1 MSLTDAPHKKPGKLV
16 NFVTNSMVPGL
27 KAVLTFEEGEVVQQG
42 GVALVHLPGLDGQ
55 QVLGLGTRVIAV
67 TTHEDDSGQVA
78 VQLRQILHTGET
90 AAERVGDKIG
100 TGGRRTSGEKRM
112 EDWQSIVVHR
122 FRDRY
127 IWRNHFMR
135 ASSELC
141 RFNRVVGA
149 DSCHMQ
155 SQTSFGLIEERDH
168 HQA

>member
-16 NFVTNSMVPGL
+16 DFVTNSTVPGL

-67 TTHEDDSGQVA
+67 TTHKDNSGQVA

-100 TGGRRTSGEKRM
+100 TGGRGDQWREAHGRVAKHCGPSLQRSLYLA
-112 EDWQSIVVHR
+112 QS
-122 FRDRY
+122 
-127 IWRNHFMR
+127 FMR

-141 RFNRVVGA
+141 RFNRLVGP
-149 DSCHMQ
+149 DSCHLQ
-155 SQTSFGLIEERDH
+155 SQTSFGLIKERDH